1 MAEMKKKESK
11 SSRLYSNSPT
21 AKRDEAD
28 GKVKVMR
35 PSDEETQED
44 IDTAKEPDGEG
55 VEPEVIHHTTE
66 RREMAHRHIKER
78 MDMHSKHEMEHAH
91 ADKGEKEEMHTRHEG
106 ELADMHH
113 KHHSEMKRMHSR
125 HEKMSPGE
133 DKKDDKTKNDE
144 SKSMKEVDKEK
155 KD

>member
-11 SSRLYSNSPT
+11 SSRLYRNSPT

-55 VEPEVIHHTTE
+55 VEPQ
-66 RREMAHRHIKER
+66 HIEAIK
-78 MDMHSKHEMEHAH
+78 DMHDRHSA
-91 ADKGEKEEMHTRHEG
+91 EMH
-106 ELADMHH
+106 DMHKRH
-113 KHHSEMKRMHSR
+113 MKEVKKVYMK
-125 HEKMSPGE
+125 EKGDEKPDSME
-133 DKKDDKTKNDE
+133 NVEKDKKD
-144 SKSMKEVDKEK
+144 
-155 KD
+155 